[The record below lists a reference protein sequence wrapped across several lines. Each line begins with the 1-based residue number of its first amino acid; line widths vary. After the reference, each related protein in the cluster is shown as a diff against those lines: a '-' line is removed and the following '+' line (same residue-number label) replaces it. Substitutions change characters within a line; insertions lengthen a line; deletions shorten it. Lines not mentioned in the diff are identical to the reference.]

1 MIIDIKFGVNIVEI
15 VTSGLYP
22 NALDIFREYIQNSTD
37 AIDDAVRAGILREG
51 DGQIEIAI
59 DENARRITIADNGIG
74 ISAARDFVRI
84 MSNIGNSDK
93 TLHSDRGFRGIG
105 RLGGLAYCKTL
116 VFSTKVAGEKKIST
130 LTIDAE
136 KLRETFF
143 SSNKYLAE
151 QVLSAS
157 MTFDAC
163 DSDDINKHFFRVEMF
178 DVTNSDLLNVDE
190 VRNYLSFVAP
200 VAYDDKFPFRKK
212 IYAHADALG
221 FTITEYK
228 IIVNDK
234 SLSKEYEATFQ
245 TRMGTDKIFD
255 VAFKDFYDAD
265 GNLIAWS
272 WIGLSTF
279 KGVINPTKKNPNRMR
294 YIRLRQKNIQIGDE
308 KVFQN
313 QNRNLFS
320 EDRGVTYFIGEVH
333 AVDPNLR
340 PNSRRDYFEE
350 NDAYKTLEDALKKY
364 FAELT
369 ELYRHASNVRSAFN
383 ATERPQ
389 IFLAEIE
396 RHTPE
401 YQDTHIAEHEAELA
415 ALESAAAEKQRLIDK
430 QRKESQNNPAA
441 ISSRV
446 FEKIA
451 EQFDAS
457 DIEDDNPQ
465 PPRSTAF
472 GLVG

>member
-1 MIIDIKFGVNIVEI
+1 
-15 VTSGLYP
+15 
-22 NALDIFREYIQNSTD
+22 
-37 AIDDAVRAGILREG
+37 
-51 DGQIEIAI
+51 
-59 DENARRITIADNGIG
+59 
-74 ISAARDFVRI
+74 
-84 MSNIGNSDK
+84 
-93 TLHSDRGFRGIG
+93 
-105 RLGGLAYCKTL
+105 
-116 VFSTKVAGEKKIST
+116 
-130 LTIDAE
+130 
-136 KLRETFF
+136 
-143 SSNKYLAE
+143 
-151 QVLSAS
+151 
-157 MTFDAC
+157 MTFDAL
-163 DSDDINKHFFRVEMF
+163 DTENINEHFFRVEMF

-245 TRMGTDKIFD
+245 TRMGTDKIFN

-441 ISSRV
+441 ISSQV

-465 PPRSTAF
+465 PTVYRVRIGRMTKYGCTIRFTKLFLQTRNWRAVSSLRNSGSFSNEPPRPVNRAELEEQISAAKPHETCNILSERLRGRCEIFQGRLENFRRATF
-472 GLVG
+472 AGGILFRGSRHPKSVRAAQK

>member
-1 MIIDIKFGVNIVEI
+1 MMIDIKFGVNIVEI

-22 NALDIFREYIQNSTD
+22 NALDTFREYIQNATD
-37 AIDDAVRAGILREG
+37 AIDDAVKAGILQEG

-59 DENARRITIADNGIG
+59 DKNARRITIEDNGIG

-93 TLHSDRGFRGIG
+93 TLKSDRGFRGIG

-116 VFSTKVAGEKKIST
+116 IFSTKVAGEKKIST
-130 LTIDAE
+130 LTINAE

-143 SSNKYLAE
+143 SPNKYLAE
-151 QVLSAS
+151 QVLSAN
-157 MTFDAC
+157 MIFDTL
-163 DSDDINKHFFRVEMF
+163 DSTDLNEHFFRVELI
-178 DVTNSDLLNVDE
+178 DVTHVDLLDVKK

-200 VAYDDKFPFRKK
+200 VTYSPQFHFQTE
-212 IYAHADALG
+212 IYKHAAALN
-221 FTITEYK
+221 FTITEYT
-228 IIVNDK
+228 INVNGEP
-234 SLSKEYEATFQ
+234 LSKEYKTTVR
-245 TRMGTDKIFD
+245 TRNGEDEIFN
-255 VAFKDFYDAD
+255 VSFHDFYNAN

-279 KGVINPTKKNPNRMR
+279 KGVINPTKKNPNHMR

-313 QNRNLFS
+313 RKLFS

-333 AVDPNLR
+333 TVDPNLR

-350 NDAYKTLEDALKKY
+350 NDACITLEDSLREY
-364 FAELT
+364 FK
-369 ELYRHASNVRSAFN
+369 ELYKLYHFASDARSAFN
-383 ATERPQ
+383 ATKRPEN
-389 IFLAEIE
+389 FLAGIE
-396 RHTPE
+396 LHTPE
-401 YQDTHIAEHEAELA
+401 YQDTHLAEHEAELA
-415 ALESAAAEKQRLIDK
+415 ALESTAAEKKQFIDEQRQEAQD
-430 QRKESQNNPAA
+430 NPVA
-441 ISSRV
+441 ISSQV

-457 DIEDDNPQ
+457 DIEDDNPNT

-472 GLVG
+472 ALVG